1 MMKDCNCNSKN
12 YTITSI
18 HDVDVDDLT
27 TLPDY
32 LIGVREVEDPS
43 TGNSIMTPV
52 RVPTEKI
59 APNGNL
65 ANVIAL
71 DANNSAL
78 EVPEGQVL
86 AGRYDYQPGGAIMS
100 LADSTHPAQF
110 LMLGKYTDGKML
122 VQASGFLTFPN
133 GHQYIAG
140 EQYYLS
146 DNGQP
151 VTDST
156 ITGQK
161 LFYALTDKI
170 LNVNGEF

>member
-1 MMKDCNCNSKN
+1 MTDCKCKN
-12 YTITSI
+12 KPVTTEYVL
-18 HDVDVDDLT
+18 DLDVDDLAT
-27 TLPDY
+27 PPDFFMATRV
-32 LIGVREVEDPS
+32 INDPAS
-43 TGNSIMTPV
+43 GATIATPELVPGEKVMPTGNRS
-52 RVPTEKI
+52 
-59 APNGNL
+59 
-65 ANVIAL
+65 NVIAL
-71 DANNSAL
+71 DTNNTAL

-86 AGRYDYQPGGAIMS
+86 AGYYDYQPGGSIMS

-140 EQYYLS
+140 QQYWLG

-156 ITGQK
+156 VTGQK
-161 LFYALTDKI
+161 LFYALTDKV

>member
-18 HDVDVDDLT
+18 HDVDVDDLA

-32 LIGVREVEDPS
+32 LIGIREVEDAS

-71 DANNSAL
+71 DTNNSAL

-86 AGRYDYQPGGAIMS
+86 AGYYDYQPGGAIMS

-110 LMLGKYTDGKML
+110 IMLGKYTDGEML
-122 VQASGFLTFPN
+122 VQANGFLTFPN

-140 EQYYLS
+140 QQYYLG
-146 DNGQP
+146 DEGQP
-151 VTDST
+151 VTS
-156 ITGQK
+156 GEQK
-161 LFYALTDKI
+161 LFYAVNDKI
-170 LNVNGEF
+170 ILVNGEF

>member
-1 MMKDCNCNSKN
+1 MTCDCNKKP
-12 YTITSI
+12 YTVQSI
-18 HDVDVDDLT
+18 HDVDVDDLA

-43 TGNSIMTPV
+43 TGNNIMTPV

-71 DANNSAL
+71 DTNNSAL
-78 EVPEGQVL
+78 EVPENQVL
-86 AGRYDYQPGGAIMS
+86 AGYYDYQPGGAIMS
-100 LADSTHPAQF
+100 LADSTHPAKF

-122 VQASGFLTFPN
+122 VQANGFLTFPN

-140 EQYYLS
+140 QQYYLS

-151 VTDST
+151 VTS
-156 ITGQK
+156 GEQK
-161 LFYALTDKI
+161 LFYAINDKVI
-170 LNVNGEF
+170 LVNGEF

>member
-1 MMKDCNCNSKN
+1 MTDCNCNKKP
-12 YTITSI
+12 YTVQSI

-32 LIGVREVEDPS
+32 LIGVREVEDAF
-43 TGNSIMTPV
+43 TGNNIMTPV

-71 DANNSAL
+71 DTNNSTL

-86 AGRYDYQPGGAIMS
+86 AGYYDYQPGGAIMS

-122 VQASGFLTFPN
+122 VQANGFLTFPN
-133 GHQYIAG
+133 GHQYIPG
-140 EQYYLS
+140 QEYYLS

-151 VTDST
+151 VTS
-156 ITGQK
+156 GEQK
-161 LFYALTDKI
+161 LFYAINDKV
-170 LNVNGEF
+170 LLVNGDF

>member
-1 MMKDCNCNSKN
+1 MTCDCNKKP
-12 YTITSI
+12 YIVQSI

-86 AGRYDYQPGGAIMS
+86 AGYYDYQPGGAIMS
-100 LADSTHPAQF
+100 LADSTHPAKF
-110 LMLGKYTDGKML
+110 LMLGKYADGKML
-122 VQASGFLTFPN
+122 VQANGFLTFPN
-133 GHQYIAG
+133 GHQYIPGAD
-140 EQYYLS
+140 YYLS

-151 VTDST
+151 VTS
-156 ITGQK
+156 GEQK
-161 LFYALTDKI
+161 LFYAINDKV
-170 LNVNGEF
+170 LLVNGEF

>member
-18 HDVDVDDLT
+18 HDVDIDDLVS
-27 TLPDY
+27 LPTY
-32 LIGVREVEDPS
+32 LIGVREVEDSS

-71 DANNSAL
+71 DTNNSAL

-86 AGRYDYQPGGAIMS
+86 AGYYDYQPGGAIMS
-100 LADSTHPAQF
+100 LAGSAHLAQF

-122 VQASGFLTFPN
+122 VQANGFLTFPN
-133 GHQYIAG
+133 GHQYIPG
-140 EQYYLS
+140 QQYYLG
-146 DNGQP
+146 DEGQP
-151 VTDST
+151 VTS
-156 ITGQK
+156 GEQK
-161 LFYALTDKI
+161 LFYALTDKVI
-170 LNVNGEF
+170 NVNGEF